1 MNTTKIVHVTE
12 SFASGTASAIGDFV
26 RNYPEA
32 EHHLLYTPRPE
43 APVDPCELEQFV
55 SATTMPAGTLA
66 RVRFTRRHLQ
76 QSRKGFAGTVIA
88 HAHSSKAGAYV
99 RAAVRTSNRLPLVYT
114 PHCYAF
120 ERLDLSWPARQVF
133 RALEWILS
141 FNTSAY
147 GACSPREAQLSRWPG
162 RAARV
167 QSVPNVTPPGL
178 SGSDLFP
185 SLRSPG
191 ACVDSDRP
199 LRVVGNGRLGPQKD
213 PAFFAEAFAA
223 AAAENPDIEALWVG
237 GGDEH
242 YENTLRACG
251 VEVTGWLPRTE
262 ALAAMASA
270 DLYLHTASW
279 EGFPISIMEASGM
292 GLPVVSRRRPYLLGV
307 DLPVMIDE
315 PTDFASA
322 VAQLREGD
330 ALDKLRRRTQ
340 EALAENTDRDQQV
353 ALRELY
359 GPLIGAQ

>member
-1 MNTTKIVHVTE
+1 MPNTKIIHVTE

-32 EHHLLYTPRPE
+32 EHHLVYTPRPE
-43 APVDPCELEQFV
+43 APVDPRELEQFV
-55 SATTMPAGTLA
+55 SATEMPAGTLA
-66 RVRFTRRHLQ
+66 RVRFTRCYLQ
-76 QSRKGFAGTVIA
+76 QARNGFAGNVIA

-99 RAAVRTSNRLPLVYT
+99 RAAVRTSRRLPLVYT

-162 RAARV
+162 RTTRV
-167 QSVPNVTPPGL
+167 QSVPNVNPPGL
-178 SGSDLFP
+178 SGHGREES
-185 SLRSPG
+185 G
-191 ACVDSDRP
+191 RP

-213 PAFFAEAFAA
+213 PAFFADAFAA

-237 GGDEH
+237 GGDEE
-242 YENTLRACG
+242 YENKLRACG

-307 DLPVMIDE
+307 DLPVIIDE
-315 PTDFASA
+315 PADFASA

-359 GPLIGAQ
+359 GPLIGAR

>member
-1 MNTTKIVHVTE
+1 MTDTKIVHVTE

-26 RNYPEA
+26 RNFPEA
-32 EHHLLYTPRPE
+32 EHHLVYTPRPE
-43 APVDPCELEQFV
+43 APVDPRELQQFT
-55 SATTMPAGTLA
+55 SATPMPAGTLA
-66 RVRFTRRHLQ
+66 RVRFTRRYLQ
-76 QSRKGFAGTVIA
+76 EARKSFAGNVIA

-99 RAAVRTSNRLPLVYT
+99 RAAVRTSDRLPLVYT

-120 ERLDLSWPARQVF
+120 ERLDLSWPVRQIF

-141 FNTSAY
+141 FNTSAF

-162 RAARV
+162 TATRV

-178 SGSDLFP
+178 SGPD
-185 SLRSPG
+185 REE
-191 ACVDSDRP
+191 SDRP

-213 PAFFAEAFAA
+213 PGFFAEAFAA
-223 AAAENPDIEALWVG
+223 AVAENPDIEALWVG
-237 GGDEH
+237 GGDEQ
-242 YENTLRACG
+242 YEEKLRACG
-251 VEVTGWLPRTE
+251 VEVTGWLPRTA

-292 GLPVVSRRRPYLLGV
+292 GLPVVSRRRPYLMGV
-307 DLPVMIDE
+307 DLPVIIDE
-315 PTDFASA
+315 PGDFASA

-340 EALAENTDRDQQV
+340 EALAENTDRDQQM

-359 GPLIGAQ
+359 GPLIGAR